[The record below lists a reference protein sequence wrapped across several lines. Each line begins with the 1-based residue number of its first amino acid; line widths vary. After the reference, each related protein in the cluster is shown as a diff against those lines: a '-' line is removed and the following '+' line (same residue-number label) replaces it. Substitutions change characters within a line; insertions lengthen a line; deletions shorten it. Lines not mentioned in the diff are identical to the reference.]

1 MWPAV
6 GLLAHLHHSLNN
18 YFWGSKGLTCANI
31 LLKKQAD
38 HDPLSAHNVL
48 RALHLQAYPAFTTS
62 IHLKCADDAAP
73 VL

>member
-38 HDPLSAHNVL
+38 HDLLSAHNVL
-48 RALHLQAYPAFTTS
+48 RALHLQAHPASTTS
-62 IHLKCADDAAP
+62 IRLKCADDAAP